1 MVDRRLF
8 CSGLARFFLIVLNA
22 NGEAAVKRSCVL
34 TGASCNTLSS
44 AQVFLRLVLKT
55 DRGVIAGLASGIA
68 VCGVLLAALLAGWDH
83 GRRVSDESD
92 RDRSCW
98 NSSCARSMAACVE
111 YVECLLDWQL
121 SCWPWSSLF
130 SAGAASWTA
139 RCTGSALGA
148 FVATASGELKL
159 TALGFLALEPPTLL
173 YTNPV
178 DDTEAARGIWTE
190 VVEALYVVAGTRM

>member
-1 MVDRRLF
+1 
-8 CSGLARFFLIVLNA
+8 
-22 NGEAAVKRSCVL
+22 
-34 TGASCNTLSS
+34 
-44 AQVFLRLVLKT
+44 
-55 DRGVIAGLASGIA
+55 
-68 VCGVLLAALLAGWDH
+68 
-83 GRRVSDESD
+83 
-92 RDRSCW
+92 
-98 NSSCARSMAACVE
+98 MAACVE

-130 SAGAASWTA
+130 SAGVASWTA

-173 YTNPV
+173 YTNPA
-178 DDTEAARGIWTE
+178 DDTETARGIWTE